1 MSDEINFGPSKRMP
15 ELTSE
20 TLDNGIL
27 KKLTTDGT
35 ILDIFAHCEERYM
48 PSSLRGLQEEFTIRW
63 AIEKLG
69 ADEFFGLTMEFNDS
83 NVSEDDLEGL
93 DEDISDYLVQIGEK
107 VAETLR
113 ADEDGYDDVADF
125 IEDKTENW
133 TCYIDGEEYEL
144 G

>member
-1 MSDEINFGPSKRMP
+1 MSDEIDFGPSKNMP

-35 ILDIFAHCEERYM
+35 ILDIFAHCEDRYM
-48 PSSLRGLQEEFTIRW
+48 PSSLKELEDEFTIRW

-69 ADEFFGLTMEFNDS
+69 TDEFFGLTIEFNDS

-93 DEDISDYLVQIGEK
+93 DEDISDYLIQIGEK
-107 VAETLR
+107 VVETLR
-113 ADEDGYDDVADF
+113 GDEDGYDDVADF
-125 IEDKTENW
+125 IENKTEIW